1 MCQNCDISLS
11 DDLGG
16 LNERP
21 FWWGDHFAFFTH
33 GHVDDGGYYLDGYCP
48 HYDGTL
54 ESDSVIALIWGDG
67 AHITFTAATD
77 TEDSTDE
84 IFSCCSCLSRYVLW
98 ALDTFDVGSETV
110 VLGGIPY
117 ECRDR
122 DDYLTFLDRL
132 EDYCRSQFHWSME
145 YSMDRKLAAL
155 AFCTERGRRLV
166 LSRRQYEY
174 DYLWT
179 LGIQTKQTIVR
190 AALLPRTQH
199 NNDVI
204 NKIMTFA
211 FGHVMEHVYV

>member
-16 LNERP
+16 LDGRP

-33 GHVDDGGYYLDGYCP
+33 GRVDDGGYYRDGYCP

-54 ESDSVIALIWGDG
+54 ESDSVTALIWGEG
-67 AHITFTAATD
+67 AHITFTVATN
-77 TEDSTDE
+77 TEASTDE
-84 IFSCCSCLSRYVLW
+84 IFSCYSCFSRYMLW

-110 VLGGIPY
+110 VLGGLPY
-117 ECRDR
+117 ECHERA
-122 DDYLTFLDRL
+122 DYLKFLNTLDS
-132 EDYCRSQFHWSME
+132 YCKSPFHWNME
-145 YSMDRKLAAL
+145 YSMDRKLAARE
-155 AFCTERGRRLV
+155 FCTERGRQLI
-166 LSRRQYEY
+166 LSRRQYEH

-190 AALLPRTQH
+190 AALLPLTQN

-211 FGHVMEHVYV
+211 FGRMMERVYV